1 MITINPLASYF
12 PEIRSRLSVISQA
25 TEWPEFER
33 QIEHHLVQTKLPVH
47 LILPLACAASIG
59 GDPRRALSTATSC
72 AFLLV
77 AMRWFDDLQDRDRNE
92 SLWNEIGTGRALN
105 MASAALTI
113 SWKTLVDDENLPR
126 TALQAYGKHTA
137 ALARGQDL
145 DLQENSVQTMNDYW
159 RLMRG
164 KTGASLAL
172 ACEVGALSACPDNSE
187 IATVCARFGAHMGV
201 LIQILDDLD
210 GTFRPVGIGDL
221 RAGKM
226 TLPVLYGL
234 AIDHEARA
242 ELADI
247 VNTGCLANNADR
259 VKAILDSID
268 TREFL
273 VWCAFEEHKQAIS
286 CLQELPPIKS
296 DDEKNGRDALRVYA
310 NLLMTGWE
318 NLLDKFDQSQS
329 EAELDAAMNAVVGM
343 NSHEESKV
351 GNPHIVSEIH

>member
-1 MITINPLASYF
+1 MIKTNSLASYL
-12 PEIRSRLSVISQA
+12 PDIRTRLSVISKA
-25 TEWPEFER
+25 SEWPEFER
-33 QIEHHLVQTKLPVH
+33 QIESHLVHTKLPVH
-47 LILPLACAASIG
+47 LILPLACAAAIG
-59 GDPRRALSTATSC
+59 GDPRKAISTATSC

-92 SLWNEIGTGRALN
+92 SLWKEIGPGRALN
-105 MASAALTI
+105 MASAALNI
-113 SWKTLVDDENLPR
+113 SWKTLADDETLPR
-126 TALQAYGKHTA
+126 AALQAYGKHTA

-187 IATVCARFGAHMGV
+187 MAAVCARFGTHMGV
-201 LIQILDDLD
+201 LMQILDDLD
-210 GTFRPVGIGDL
+210 GTFRPIGIGDL
-221 RAGKM
+221 RAGKT

-242 ELADI
+242 ELANI
-247 VNTGCLANNADR
+247 VHTGGLANNAGR
-259 VKAILDSID
+259 VKTILDSID

-273 VWCAFEEHKQAIS
+273 VWCAFEEHKQAIN
-286 CLQELPPIKS
+286 CLQELPSIKS
-296 DDEKNGRDALRVYA
+296 DDERNGRDALLVYA

-318 NLLDKFDQSQS
+318 NLLDKSSQERS
-329 EAELDAAMNAVVGM
+329 EEKIDPEDNAMKDI
-343 NSHEESKV
+343 HRRDKSKT
-351 GNPHIVSEIH
+351 GNEDIVSEFN